1 MAQGEK
7 IIMFSIE
14 FEIVLVIILSA
25 VTCSI
30 PGAFLVMR
38 KNYYAADTTNRSSM
52 LGIAA
57 ALIFSSYLSSPL
69 VIIFGSITAVL
80 AMILV
85 KKIKDFTMFR
95 AKGLSI
101 IISSAFLCFGILI
114 AANVSFSST
123 SNFDLSIIYLG
134 ETAFTYFN
142 RLIIF
147 GVDIG
152 SYALYAIS
160 LVLIIN
166 IIIITVFY
174 KEFKIDGVDKNYAA
188 SIEMREST
196 IDYLLLIMT
205 SLSVSVS
212 FQTAG
217 IFMTSAFILGPAA
230 TALFYTKRLSSL
242 AFVSVFI
249 SSVACLAGFGIAWPN
264 EVSIS
269 GTIVS
274 FLGVLFV
281 VSVIFS
287 PEEGLLKK
295 YFDNL
300 TTQKRLEEYII
311 MDILNS
317 EIIDCKEKNIN
328 EVISY
333 SLKWKLMR
341 VSYIM
346 NKLKS
351 ENKIEIVQDKVQL
364 TEEGKDI
371 LNRFLAA
378 QHCFY

>member
-1 MAQGEK
+1 
-7 IIMFSIE
+7 MFSIE
-14 FEIVLVIILSA
+14 FEIVIVIILSA
-25 VTCSI
+25 ITCSI

-38 KNYYAADTTNRSSM
+38 KNYYAADTTNRSAM
-52 LGIAA
+52 LGIAV

-69 VIIFGSITAVL
+69 VIILGSLTAGL
-80 AMILV
+80 AMILI
-85 KKIKDFTMFR
+85 KKLKDFTSFR

-114 AANVSFSST
+114 AANFSFNNT
-123 SNFDLSIIYLG
+123 INFDLSIIYLG

-142 RLIIF
+142 RLRVF

-152 SYALYAIS
+152 SYALYAVS

-166 IIIITVFY
+166 IVIVMVFY
-174 KEFKIDGVDKNYAA
+174 KEFKIDGVDKNYAV
-188 SIEMREST
+188 SIEMKEST

-230 TALFYTKRLSSL
+230 TALFYTKRLSTL
-242 AFVSVFI
+242 AFIFVFI

-274 FLGVLFV
+274 FIGILFI
-281 VSVIFS
+281 VSVLFS
-287 PEEGLLKK
+287 PEEGILKK
-295 YFDNL
+295 HFDNL

-317 EIIDCKEKNIN
+317 EIIDCREKNIN
-328 EVISY
+328 EEISS
-333 SLKWKLMR
+333 SLKWKLMK

-346 NKLKS
+346 NKLKA
-351 ENKIEIVQDKVQL
+351 ENKIETVQDKVQL
-364 TEEGKDI
+364 TEEGKSI
-371 LNRFLAA
+371 LNKFLSA
-378 QHCFY
+378 QHCFH

>member
-1 MAQGEK
+1 
-7 IIMFSIE
+7 MFSIE
-14 FEIVLVIILSA
+14 FEIVIVIILSA
-25 VTCSI
+25 ITCSI

-38 KNYYAADTTNRSSM
+38 RNYYAADTTNRSAM
-52 LGIAA
+52 LGIAV

-69 VIIFGSITAVL
+69 VIILGSLTAGL
-80 AMILV
+80 AMILI
-85 KKIKDFTMFR
+85 KKIKEFTSFR

-114 AANVSFSST
+114 AANLSFNNT
-123 SNFDLSIIYLG
+123 TNFDLSIIYLG

-142 RLIIF
+142 RLRVF

-152 SYALYAIS
+152 SYALYAVS
-160 LVLIIN
+160 FVLVIN
-166 IIIITVFY
+166 IILVTVFY

-188 SIEMREST
+188 SIQMKEST

-230 TALFYTKRLSSL
+230 TALFYTKRLSTL

-274 FLGVLFV
+274 FLGVLFI

-287 PEEGLLKK
+287 PEEGLVKK

-300 TTQKRLEEYII
+300 TAQKRLEEYII

-317 EIIDCKEKNIN
+317 EIIDCREKHIN
-328 EVISY
+328 EEISS
-333 SLKWKLMR
+333 SLKWKLMK

-346 NKLKS
+346 NKLKA
-351 ENKIEIVQDKVQL
+351 ENKIEIVQNKVQL
-364 TEEGKDI
+364 TEEGKTI
-371 LNRFLAA
+371 LNKFLSA

>member
-1 MAQGEK
+1 
-7 IIMFSIE
+7 MFSIE
-14 FEIVLVIILSA
+14 FEIVIVIILSA
-25 VTCSI
+25 ITCSI

-38 KNYYAADTTNRSSM
+38 KNYYAADTTNRSAM
-52 LGIAA
+52 LGIAV
-57 ALIFSSYLSSPL
+57 ALIFSSYLSSPF
-69 VIIFGSITAVL
+69 VIILGSFTAGL
-80 AMILV
+80 AMILI
-85 KKIKDFTMFR
+85 KKLKDFTSFR

-114 AANVSFSST
+114 ASNFSFNNAT
-123 SNFDLSIIYLG
+123 NFDLSIIYLG

-142 RLIIF
+142 RLRVF

-166 IIIITVFY
+166 IVIIMIFY
-174 KEFKIDGVDKNYAA
+174 KEFKIDGVDKSYAA
-188 SIEMREST
+188 SIEMKEST

-230 TALFYTKRLSSL
+230 TALFYTKRLSTL

-249 SSVACLAGFGIAWPN
+249 SSIACLAGFGIAWPN

-274 FLGVLFV
+274 FIGILFI
-281 VSVIFS
+281 VSVLFS

-295 YFDNL
+295 HFDNL

-317 EIIDCKEKNIN
+317 EIIDCREKHIN
-328 EVISY
+328 EELSS
-333 SLKWKLMR
+333 SLKWKLMK

-346 NKLKS
+346 NKLKA

-364 TEEGKDI
+364 TEEGKSI
-371 LNRFLAA
+371 LNKFLSA
-378 QHCFY
+378 QHCFH

>member
-1 MAQGEK
+1 
-7 IIMFSIE
+7 MFSIE
-14 FEIVLVIILSA
+14 FEIIIVIILSA
-25 VTCSI
+25 ITCSI

-38 KNYYAADTTNRSSM
+38 KNYYAADTTNRSAM
-52 LGIAA
+52 LGIAV

-69 VIIFGSITAVL
+69 VIILGSLTAGL
-80 AMILV
+80 AMILI
-85 KKIKDFTMFR
+85 KKIKDFTSFR

-101 IISSAFLCFGILI
+101 IVSSAFLCFGILI
-114 AANVSFSST
+114 ASNLSFT
-123 SNFDLSIIYLG
+123 NATNFDLSIIYLG

-142 RLIIF
+142 RLRVF

-188 SIEMREST
+188 SIQMKEST

-230 TALFYTKRLSSL
+230 TALFYTKRLSTL

-249 SSVACLAGFGIAWPN
+249 SSIACLAGFGIAWPN

-274 FLGVLFV
+274 FLGILFIASVL
-281 VSVIFS
+281 FS

-295 YFDNL
+295 HFDNL

-317 EIIDCKEKNIN
+317 EIIDCREKNVN
-328 EVISY
+328 EAISS
-333 SLKWKLMR
+333 SLKWKLMK

-346 NKLKS
+346 NKLKA
-351 ENKIEIVQDKVQL
+351 ENKIEIVQNKVQL
-364 TEEGKDI
+364 TEEGKSI
-371 LNRFLAA
+371 LNKFLSA
-378 QHCFY
+378 QHCFH

>member
-1 MAQGEK
+1 
-7 IIMFSIE
+7 MFSIE
-14 FEIVLVIILSA
+14 FEIVIVIILSA
-25 VTCSI
+25 ITCSI

-38 KNYYAADTTNRSSM
+38 KNYYAADTTNRSAM
-52 LGIAA
+52 LGIAV

-69 VIIFGSITAVL
+69 VIILGSFTAGL
-80 AMILV
+80 AMILI
-85 KKIKDFTMFR
+85 KKLKDFTSFR

-114 AANVSFSST
+114 ASNFSFNNAT
-123 SNFDLSIIYLG
+123 NFDLSIIYLG

-142 RLIIF
+142 RLRVF

-166 IIIITVFY
+166 IVIIMIFY
-174 KEFKIDGVDKNYAA
+174 KEFKIDGVDKSYAA
-188 SIEMREST
+188 SIEMKEST

-217 IFMTSAFILGPAA
+217 IFITSAFILGPAA
-230 TALFYTKRLSSL
+230 TALFYTKRLSTL

-249 SSVACLAGFGIAWPN
+249 SSIACLAGFGIAWPN

-274 FLGVLFV
+274 FIGILFI
-281 VSVIFS
+281 VSVLFS

-295 YFDNL
+295 HFDNL

-317 EIIDCKEKNIN
+317 EIIDCREKHIN
-328 EVISY
+328 EELSS
-333 SLKWKLMR
+333 SLKWKLMK

-346 NKLKS
+346 NKLKA

-364 TEEGKDI
+364 TEEGKSI
-371 LNRFLAA
+371 LNKFLSA
-378 QHCFY
+378 QHCFH

>member
-1 MAQGEK
+1 
-7 IIMFSIE
+7 MFSIE
-14 FEIVLVIILSA
+14 FEIVIVIILSA
-25 VTCSI
+25 ITCSI

-38 KNYYAADTTNRSSM
+38 KNYYAADTTNRSAM
-52 LGIAA
+52 LGIAV

-69 VIIFGSITAVL
+69 VIILGSFTAGL
-80 AMILV
+80 AMILI
-85 KKIKDFTMFR
+85 KKLKDFTSFR

-114 AANVSFSST
+114 ASNFSFNNAT
-123 SNFDLSIIYLG
+123 NFDLSIIYLG

-142 RLIIF
+142 RLRVF

-166 IIIITVFY
+166 IVIIMIFY
-174 KEFKIDGVDKNYAA
+174 KEFKIDGVDKSYAA
-188 SIEMREST
+188 SIEMKEST

-230 TALFYTKRLSSL
+230 TALFYTKRLSTL

-249 SSVACLAGFGIAWPN
+249 SSIACLAGFGIAWPN

-274 FLGVLFV
+274 FIGILFI
-281 VSVIFS
+281 VSVLFS

-295 YFDNL
+295 HFDNL

-317 EIIDCKEKNIN
+317 EIIDCREKHIN
-328 EVISY
+328 EELSS
-333 SLKWKLMR
+333 SLKWKLMK

-346 NKLKS
+346 NKLKT

-364 TEEGKDI
+364 TEEGKSI
-371 LNRFLAA
+371 LNKFLSA
-378 QHCFY
+378 QHCFH

>member
-1 MAQGEK
+1 
-7 IIMFSIE
+7 MFSIE
-14 FEIVLVIILSA
+14 FEIVIVIILSA
-25 VTCSI
+25 ITCSI

-38 KNYYAADTTNRSSM
+38 KNYYAADTTNRSAM
-52 LGIAA
+52 LGIAV

-69 VIIFGSITAVL
+69 VIILGSFTAGL
-80 AMILV
+80 AMILI
-85 KKIKDFTMFR
+85 KKLKDFTSFR

-114 AANVSFSST
+114 ASNFSFNNAT
-123 SNFDLSIIYLG
+123 NFDLSIIYLG

-142 RLIIF
+142 RLRVF

-166 IIIITVFY
+166 IVIIMIFY
-174 KEFKIDGVDKNYAA
+174 KEFKIDGVDKSYAA
-188 SIEMREST
+188 SIEMKEST

-230 TALFYTKRLSSL
+230 TALFYTKRLSTL

-249 SSVACLAGFGIAWPN
+249 SSIACLAGFGIAWPN

-274 FLGVLFV
+274 FIGILFI
-281 VSVIFS
+281 VSVLFS

-295 YFDNL
+295 HFDNL

-317 EIIDCKEKNIN
+317 EIVDCREKHIN
-328 EVISY
+328 EELSS
-333 SLKWKLMR
+333 SLKWKLMK

-346 NKLKS
+346 NKLKT

-364 TEEGKDI
+364 TEEGKSI
-371 LNRFLAA
+371 LNKFLSA
-378 QHCFY
+378 QHCFH

>member
-1 MAQGEK
+1 
-7 IIMFSIE
+7 MFSIE
-14 FEIVLVIILSA
+14 FEIVIVIILSA
-25 VTCSI
+25 ITCSI

-38 KNYYAADTTNRSSM
+38 KNYYAADTTNRSAM
-52 LGIAA
+52 LGIAV

-69 VIIFGSITAVL
+69 VIILGSFTAGL
-80 AMILV
+80 AMILI
-85 KKIKDFTMFR
+85 KKLKDFTSFR

-114 AANVSFSST
+114 ASNFSFNNAT
-123 SNFDLSIIYLG
+123 NFDLSIIYLG

-142 RLIIF
+142 RLRVF

-166 IIIITVFY
+166 IVIIMIFY
-174 KEFKIDGVDKNYAA
+174 KEFKIDGVDKSYAA
-188 SIEMREST
+188 SIEMKEST

-230 TALFYTKRLSSL
+230 TALFYTKRLSTL

-249 SSVACLAGFGIAWPN
+249 SSIACLAGFGIAWPN

-274 FLGVLFV
+274 FIGILFI
-281 VSVIFS
+281 VSVLFS

-295 YFDNL
+295 HFDNL

-317 EIIDCKEKNIN
+317 EIIDCREKHIN
-328 EVISY
+328 EELSS
-333 SLKWKLMR
+333 SLKWKLMK

-346 NKLKS
+346 NKLKA

-364 TEEGKDI
+364 TEEGKSI
-371 LNRFLAA
+371 LNKFLSA
-378 QHCFY
+378 QHCFH

>member
-1 MAQGEK
+1 MASWEK
-7 IIMFSIE
+7 IVMFSIE
-14 FEIVLVIILSA
+14 FEIITVIILSA
-25 VTCSI
+25 ITCSI

-38 KNYYAADTTNRSSM
+38 KNYYAADTANRSAM
-52 LGIAA
+52 LGIAV

-69 VIIFGSITAVL
+69 VIILGSITAGI
-80 AMILV
+80 AMILI
-85 KKIKDFTMFR
+85 KKIKDFTSFR

-114 AANVSFSST
+114 ASNFSFNSIT
-123 SNFDLSIIYLG
+123 NFDLSIIYLG

-142 RLIIF
+142 RLRVF

-188 SIEMREST
+188 SIQMKEST

-274 FLGVLFV
+274 FLGVLFIA
-281 VSVIFS
+281 SVLFS

-295 YFDNL
+295 HFDNL
-300 TTQKRLEEYII
+300 TIQKKLEEYII

-317 EIIDCKEKNIN
+317 EIIDCREKNVN
-328 EVISY
+328 EAISS
-333 SLKWKLMR
+333 SLKWKLMK

-346 NKLKS
+346 NKLKA

-364 TEEGKDI
+364 TEEGKSI
-371 LNRFLAA
+371 LNKFLSA
-378 QHCFY
+378 QHCFH

>member
-1 MAQGEK
+1 
-7 IIMFSIE
+7 MFSIE
-14 FEIVLVIILSA
+14 FEIIIVIILSA
-25 VTCSI
+25 ITCSI

-38 KNYYAADTTNRSSM
+38 KNYYAADTTNRSAM
-52 LGIAA
+52 LGIAV

-69 VIIFGSITAVL
+69 VIILGSLTAGL
-80 AMILV
+80 AMILI
-85 KKIKDFTMFR
+85 KKIKDFTSFR

-101 IISSAFLCFGILI
+101 IVSSAFLCFGILI
-114 AANVSFSST
+114 ASNFSFT
-123 SNFDLSIIYLG
+123 NATNFDLSIIYLG

-142 RLIIF
+142 RLRVF

-188 SIEMREST
+188 SIQMKEST

-249 SSVACLAGFGIAWPN
+249 SSIACLAGFGIAWPN

-274 FLGVLFV
+274 FLGILFIASVL
-281 VSVIFS
+281 FS

-295 YFDNL
+295 HFDNL

-317 EIIDCKEKNIN
+317 EIIDCREKHIN
-328 EVISY
+328 EEISS
-333 SLKWKLMR
+333 SLKWKLMK

-346 NKLKS
+346 NKLKA
-351 ENKIEIVQDKVQL
+351 ENKIEIVQNKVQL
-364 TEEGKDI
+364 TEEGKTI
-371 LNRFLAA
+371 LNKFLSA

>member
-1 MAQGEK
+1 ML
-7 IIMFSIE
+7 SIE
-14 FEIVLVIILSA
+14 FEIVIVIILSA
-25 VTCSI
+25 ITCSI

-38 KNYYAADTTNRSSM
+38 KNYYAADTTNRSAM

-69 VIIFGSITAVL
+69 VIILGSITAGL
-80 AMILV
+80 AMILI
-85 KKIKDFTMFR
+85 KKIKGFTSFK

-114 AANVSFSST
+114 AANFSFNNT
-123 SNFDLSIIYLG
+123 ANFDLSVIYLG

-142 RLIIF
+142 RLRVF
-147 GVDIG
+147 GIDIG
-152 SYALYAIS
+152 SYALYAVS

-166 IIIITVFY
+166 IIIIMVFY

-188 SIEMREST
+188 SIKMKEST

-230 TALFYTKRLSSL
+230 TALFYTKRLSTL

-249 SSVACLAGFGIAWPN
+249 SSVACLAGFGVAWPN

-274 FLGVLFV
+274 FLGVLFI

-287 PEEGLLKK
+287 PEDGILKK

-300 TTQKRLEEYII
+300 TTQKKLEEYII

-317 EIIDCKEKNIN
+317 EIIDCREKNIN
-328 EVISY
+328 EEISF
-333 SLKWKLMR
+333 SLKWKLVK
-341 VSYIM
+341 VSYIV
-346 NKLKS
+346 NKLKA
-351 ENKIEIVQDKVQL
+351 ENKIETVQDKVHL
-364 TEEGKDI
+364 TEEGKLI
-371 LNRFLAA
+371 LNSFLEAN
-378 QHCFY
+378 HCFH

>member
-1 MAQGEK
+1 
-7 IIMFSIE
+7 MFSIE
-14 FEIVLVIILSA
+14 FEIVIVIILSA
-25 VTCSI
+25 ITCSI

-38 KNYYAADTTNRSSM
+38 KNYYAADTTNRSAM
-52 LGIAA
+52 LGIAV

-69 VIIFGSITAVL
+69 VIILGSLTAGL
-80 AMILV
+80 AMILI
-85 KKIKDFTMFR
+85 KKLKDFTSFR

-114 AANVSFSST
+114 AANFSFNNT
-123 SNFDLSIIYLG
+123 INFDLSIIYLG

-142 RLIIF
+142 RLRVF

-152 SYALYAIS
+152 SYALYAVS

-166 IIIITVFY
+166 IVIVMVFY
-174 KEFKIDGVDKNYAA
+174 KEFKIDGVDKNYAS
-188 SIEMREST
+188 SIEMKEST

-230 TALFYTKRLSSL
+230 TAFFYTKRLSTL
-242 AFVSVFI
+242 VFISVFI

-274 FLGVLFV
+274 FIGILFI
-281 VSVIFS
+281 VSVLFS
-287 PEEGLLKK
+287 PEEGILKK
-295 YFDNL
+295 HFDNL

-317 EIIDCKEKNIN
+317 EIIDCREKNIN
-328 EVISY
+328 EEISS
-333 SLKWKLMR
+333 SLKWKLMK

-346 NKLKS
+346 NKLKA
-351 ENKIEIVQDKVQL
+351 ENKIETVQYKVQL
-364 TEEGKDI
+364 TEEGKSI
-371 LNRFLAA
+371 LNKFLSA
-378 QHCFY
+378 QHCFH

>member
-1 MAQGEK
+1 
-7 IIMFSIE
+7 MFSIE
-14 FEIVLVIILSA
+14 FEIIIVIILSA
-25 VTCSI
+25 ITCSI
-30 PGAFLVMR
+30 PGAFLVMS
-38 KNYYAADTTNRSSM
+38 KNYYAADTTNRSAM
-52 LGIAA
+52 LGIAV

-69 VIIFGSITAVL
+69 VIILGSLTAGL
-80 AMILV
+80 AMILI
-85 KKIKDFTMFR
+85 KKIKDFTSFR

-101 IISSAFLCFGILI
+101 IVSSAFLCFGILI
-114 AANVSFSST
+114 ASNFSFT
-123 SNFDLSIIYLG
+123 NATNFDLSIIYLG

-142 RLIIF
+142 RLRVF

-188 SIEMREST
+188 SIQMKEST

-249 SSVACLAGFGIAWPN
+249 SSIACLAGFGIAWPN

-274 FLGVLFV
+274 FLGILFIASVL
-281 VSVIFS
+281 FS

-295 YFDNL
+295 HFDNL

-317 EIIDCKEKNIN
+317 EIIDCREKNVN
-328 EVISY
+328 EAISS
-333 SLKWKLMR
+333 SLKWKLMK

-346 NKLKS
+346 NKLKA
-351 ENKIEIVQDKVQL
+351 ENKIEIVQNKVQL
-364 TEEGKDI
+364 TEEGKSI
-371 LNRFLAA
+371 LNKFLSA
-378 QHCFY
+378 QHCFH

>member
-1 MAQGEK
+1 
-7 IIMFSIE
+7 MFSIE
-14 FEIVLVIILSA
+14 FEIVIVIILSA
-25 VTCSI
+25 ITCSI

-38 KNYYAADTTNRSSM
+38 KNYYAADTTNRSAM
-52 LGIAA
+52 LGIAV

-69 VIIFGSITAVL
+69 VIILGSLTAGL
-80 AMILV
+80 AMILI
-85 KKIKDFTMFR
+85 KKLKDFTSFR

-114 AANVSFSST
+114 AANFSFNNT
-123 SNFDLSIIYLG
+123 INFDLSIIYLG

-142 RLIIF
+142 RLRVF

-152 SYALYAIS
+152 SYALYAVS

-166 IIIITVFY
+166 IVIVMVFY
-174 KEFKIDGVDKNYAA
+174 KEFKIDGVDKNYAS
-188 SIEMREST
+188 SIEMKEST

-230 TALFYTKRLSSL
+230 TALFYTKRLSTL
-242 AFVSVFI
+242 AFISVFI

-274 FLGVLFV
+274 FIGILFI
-281 VSVIFS
+281 VSVLFS
-287 PEEGLLKK
+287 PEEGILKK
-295 YFDNL
+295 HFDNL

-317 EIIDCKEKNIN
+317 EIIDCREKNIN
-328 EVISY
+328 EEISS
-333 SLKWKLMR
+333 SLKWKLMK

-346 NKLKS
+346 NKLKA
-351 ENKIEIVQDKVQL
+351 ENKIETVQYKVQL
-364 TEEGKDI
+364 TEEGKSI
-371 LNRFLAA
+371 LNKFLSA
-378 QHCFY
+378 QHCFH

>member
-1 MAQGEK
+1 
-7 IIMFSIE
+7 MFSIE
-14 FEIVLVIILSA
+14 FEIIIVIILSA
-25 VTCSI
+25 ITCSI

-38 KNYYAADTTNRSSM
+38 KNYYAADTTNRSAM
-52 LGIAA
+52 LGIAV

-69 VIIFGSITAVL
+69 VIILGSLTAGL
-80 AMILV
+80 AMILI
-85 KKIKDFTMFR
+85 KKIKDFTSFR

-101 IISSAFLCFGILI
+101 IVSSAFLCFGILI
-114 AANVSFSST
+114 ASNFSFT
-123 SNFDLSIIYLG
+123 NATNFDLSIIYLG

-142 RLIIF
+142 RLRVF

-188 SIEMREST
+188 SIQMKEST

-249 SSVACLAGFGIAWPN
+249 SSIACLAGFGIAWPN

-274 FLGVLFV
+274 FLGVLFIA
-281 VSVIFS
+281 SVLFS

-295 YFDNL
+295 HFDNL

-317 EIIDCKEKNIN
+317 EIIDCREKNVN
-328 EVISY
+328 EAISS
-333 SLKWKLMR
+333 SLKWKLMK

-346 NKLKS
+346 NKLKA
-351 ENKIEIVQDKVQL
+351 ENKIEIVQNKVQL
-364 TEEGKDI
+364 TEEGKSV
-371 LNRFLAA
+371 LNKFLSA
-378 QHCFY
+378 QHCFH

>member
-1 MAQGEK
+1 
-7 IIMFSIE
+7 MFSIE
-14 FEIVLVIILSA
+14 FEIVIVIILSA
-25 VTCSI
+25 ITCSI

-38 KNYYAADTTNRSSM
+38 KNYYAADTTNRSAM
-52 LGIAA
+52 LGIAV

-69 VIIFGSITAVL
+69 VIILGSFTAGL
-80 AMILV
+80 AMILI
-85 KKIKDFTMFR
+85 KKLKDFTSFR

-114 AANVSFSST
+114 ASNFSFNNAT
-123 SNFDLSIIYLG
+123 NFDLSIIYLG

-142 RLIIF
+142 RLRVF

-166 IIIITVFY
+166 IVIIMIFY
-174 KEFKIDGVDKNYAA
+174 KEFKIDGVDKSYAA
-188 SIEMREST
+188 SIEMKENT

-230 TALFYTKRLSSL
+230 TALFYTKRLSTL

-249 SSVACLAGFGIAWPN
+249 SSIACLAGFGIAWPN

-274 FLGVLFV
+274 FIGILFI
-281 VSVIFS
+281 VSVLFS

-295 YFDNL
+295 HFDNL

-317 EIIDCKEKNIN
+317 EIIDCREKHIN
-328 EVISY
+328 EELSS
-333 SLKWKLMR
+333 SLKWKLMK

-346 NKLKS
+346 NKLKA

-364 TEEGKDI
+364 TEEGKSI
-371 LNRFLAA
+371 LNKFLSA
-378 QHCFY
+378 QHCFH

>member
-1 MAQGEK
+1 
-7 IIMFSIE
+7 MFSIE
-14 FEIVLVIILSA
+14 FEIVIVIILSA
-25 VTCSI
+25 ITCSI

-38 KNYYAADTTNRSSM
+38 KNYYAADTTNRSAM
-52 LGIAA
+52 LGIAV

-69 VIIFGSITAVL
+69 VIILGSITAGL
-80 AMILV
+80 AMILI
-85 KKIKDFTMFR
+85 KKLKDFTSFR

-114 AANVSFSST
+114 AANVSFNNT
-123 SNFDLSIIYLG
+123 ANFDLSIIYLG

-142 RLIIF
+142 RLRVF

-152 SYALYAIS
+152 SYALYAVS

-166 IIIITVFY
+166 IIIIMVFY
-174 KEFKIDGVDKNYAA
+174 KEFKIDGVDKTYAA

-230 TALFYTKRLSSL
+230 TALFYTKRLSTL
-242 AFVSVFI
+242 AVVSVFI
-249 SSVACLAGFGIAWPN
+249 ASVSCLAGFGIAWPN

-274 FLGVLFV
+274 FLGILFI

-287 PEEGLLKK
+287 PEEGILKK
-295 YFDNL
+295 HFDNL
-300 TTQKRLEEYII
+300 TAQKRLEEYII

-317 EIIDCKEKNIN
+317 DIIDCREKNIN
-328 EVISY
+328 EEISS
-333 SLKWKLMR
+333 SLKWKLMK

-346 NKLKS
+346 NKLKA
-351 ENKIEIVQDKVQL
+351 ENKIETVQDKVQL
-364 TEEGKDI
+364 TEEGKVI
-371 LNRFLAA
+371 LNKFLST
-378 QHCFY
+378 QHCFH

>member
-1 MAQGEK
+1 
-7 IIMFSIE
+7 MFSIE
-14 FEIVLVIILSA
+14 FEIIIVIILSA
-25 VTCSI
+25 ITCSI

-38 KNYYAADTTNRSSM
+38 KNYYAADTTNRSAM
-52 LGIAA
+52 LGIAV

-69 VIIFGSITAVL
+69 VIILGSLTAGL
-80 AMILV
+80 AMILI
-85 KKIKDFTMFR
+85 KKIKDFTSFR

-101 IISSAFLCFGILI
+101 IVSSAFLCFGILI
-114 AANVSFSST
+114 ASNLSFT
-123 SNFDLSIIYLG
+123 NATNFDLSIIYLG

-142 RLIIF
+142 RLRVF

-188 SIEMREST
+188 SIQMKEST

-230 TALFYTKRLSSL
+230 TALFYTKRLSTL

-274 FLGVLFV
+274 FLGILFIASVL
-281 VSVIFS
+281 FS

-295 YFDNL
+295 HFDNL

-317 EIIDCKEKNIN
+317 EIIDCREKNVN
-328 EVISY
+328 EAISS
-333 SLKWKLMR
+333 SLKWKLMK

-346 NKLKS
+346 NKLKA
-351 ENKIEIVQDKVQL
+351 ENKIEIVQNKVQL
-364 TEEGKDI
+364 TEEGKSI
-371 LNRFLAA
+371 LNKFLSA
-378 QHCFY
+378 QHCFH

>member
-1 MAQGEK
+1 
-7 IIMFSIE
+7 MFSIE
-14 FEIVLVIILSA
+14 FEIIIVIILSA
-25 VTCSI
+25 ITCSI

-38 KNYYAADTTNRSSM
+38 KNYYAADTTNRSAM
-52 LGIAA
+52 LGIAV

-69 VIIFGSITAVL
+69 VIILGSLTAGL
-80 AMILV
+80 AMILIE
-85 KKIKDFTMFR
+85 KIKDFTSFR

-101 IISSAFLCFGILI
+101 IVSSAFLCFGILI
-114 AANVSFSST
+114 ASNFSFT
-123 SNFDLSIIYLG
+123 NATNFDLSIIYLG

-142 RLIIF
+142 RLRVF

-188 SIEMREST
+188 SIQMKEST

-249 SSVACLAGFGIAWPN
+249 SSIACLAGFGIAWPN

-274 FLGVLFV
+274 FLGILFIASVL
-281 VSVIFS
+281 FS

-295 YFDNL
+295 HFDNL

-317 EIIDCKEKNIN
+317 EIIDCREKNVN
-328 EVISY
+328 EAISS
-333 SLKWKLMR
+333 SLKWKLMK

-346 NKLKS
+346 NKLKA
-351 ENKIEIVQDKVQL
+351 ENKIEIVQNKVQL
-364 TEEGKDI
+364 TEEGKSI
-371 LNRFLAA
+371 LNKFLSA
-378 QHCFY
+378 QHCFH

>member
-1 MAQGEK
+1 
-7 IIMFSIE
+7 MFSIE
-14 FEIVLVIILSA
+14 FEIVIVIILSA
-25 VTCSI
+25 ITCSI

-38 KNYYAADTTNRSSM
+38 KNYYAADTTNRSAM
-52 LGIAA
+52 LGIAV

-69 VIIFGSITAVL
+69 VIILGSFTAGL
-80 AMILV
+80 AMILI
-85 KKIKDFTMFR
+85 KKLKDFTSFR

-114 AANVSFSST
+114 ASNFSFNNAT
-123 SNFDLSIIYLG
+123 NFDLSIIYLG

-142 RLIIF
+142 RLRVF

-166 IIIITVFY
+166 IVIIMIFY
-174 KEFKIDGVDKNYAA
+174 KEFKIDGVDKSYAA
-188 SIEMREST
+188 SIEMKEST

-230 TALFYTKRLSSL
+230 TALFYTKRLSTL

-249 SSVACLAGFGIAWPN
+249 SSIARLAGFGIAWPN

-274 FLGVLFV
+274 FIGILFI
-281 VSVIFS
+281 VSVLFS

-295 YFDNL
+295 HFDNL

-317 EIIDCKEKNIN
+317 EIIDCREKHIN
-328 EVISY
+328 EELSS
-333 SLKWKLMR
+333 SLKWKLMK

-346 NKLKS
+346 NKLKA

-364 TEEGKDI
+364 TEEGKSI
-371 LNRFLAA
+371 LNKFLSA
-378 QHCFY
+378 QHCFH

>member
-1 MAQGEK
+1 M
-7 IIMFSIE
+7 
-14 FEIVLVIILSA
+14 
-25 VTCSI
+25 CS
-30 PGAFLVMR
+30 
-38 KNYYAADTTNRSSM
+38 S
-52 LGIAA
+52 
-57 ALIFSSYLSSPL
+57 
-69 VIIFGSITAVL
+69 
-80 AMILV
+80 
-85 KKIKDFTMFR
+85 
-95 AKGLSI
+95 
-101 IISSAFLCFGILI
+101 
-114 AANVSFSST
+114 
-123 SNFDLSIIYLG
+123 DL
-134 ETAFTYFN
+134 
-142 RLIIF
+142 
-147 GVDIG
+147 
-152 SYALYAIS
+152 
-160 LVLIIN
+160 
-166 IIIITVFY
+166 
-174 KEFKIDGVDKNYAA
+174 
-188 SIEMREST
+188 
-196 IDYLLLIMT
+196 
-205 SLSVSVS
+205 
-212 FQTAG
+212 
-217 IFMTSAFILGPAA
+217 PAA

>member
-1 MAQGEK
+1 
-7 IIMFSIE
+7 MFSIE
-14 FEIVLVIILSA
+14 FEIIIVIILSA
-25 VTCSI
+25 ITCSI

-38 KNYYAADTTNRSSM
+38 KNYYAADTTNRSAM
-52 LGIAA
+52 LGIAV

-69 VIIFGSITAVL
+69 VIILGSLTAGLV
-80 AMILV
+80 MILI
-85 KKIKDFTMFR
+85 KKIKDFTSFR

-101 IISSAFLCFGILI
+101 IVSSAFLCFGILI
-114 AANVSFSST
+114 ASNFSFT
-123 SNFDLSIIYLG
+123 NATNFDLSIIYLG

-142 RLIIF
+142 RLRVF

-188 SIEMREST
+188 SIQMKEST

-249 SSVACLAGFGIAWPN
+249 SSIACLAGFGIAWPN

-274 FLGVLFV
+274 FLGILFI
-281 VSVIFS
+281 VSVLFS

-295 YFDNL
+295 HFDNL

-317 EIIDCKEKNIN
+317 EIIDCREKNVN
-328 EVISY
+328 EAISS
-333 SLKWKLMR
+333 SLKWKLMK

-346 NKLKS
+346 NKLKA
-351 ENKIEIVQDKVQL
+351 ENKIEIVQNKVQL
-364 TEEGKDI
+364 TEEGKSI
-371 LNRFLAA
+371 LNKFLSA
-378 QHCFY
+378 QHCFH

>member
-1 MAQGEK
+1 
-7 IIMFSIE
+7 MFSIE
-14 FEIVLVIILSA
+14 FEIVIVIILSA
-25 VTCSI
+25 ITCSI

-38 KNYYAADTTNRSSM
+38 KNYYAADTANRSAM

-57 ALIFSSYLSSPL
+57 ALIFSPYLSSPL
-69 VIIFGSITAVL
+69 VIILGSITAGL
-80 AMILV
+80 AVFLI
-85 KKIKDFTMFR
+85 KKIKDFTSFK

-114 AANVSFSST
+114 AANFSFNNAA
-123 SNFDLSIIYLG
+123 NFDLSIIYLG

-142 RLIIF
+142 RLRVF
-147 GVDIG
+147 GTDIG
-152 SYALYAIS
+152 SYALYAVS

-166 IIIITVFY
+166 IIIVIVFY

-188 SIEMREST
+188 SIEMKEST

-230 TALFYTKRLSSL
+230 TALFYTKRLSIL

-249 SSVACLAGFGIAWPN
+249 SSAACLAGFGTAWPN

-269 GTIVS
+269 STIVS
-274 FLGVLFV
+274 FLGVLFI

-287 PEEGLLKK
+287 PEDGILKK

-317 EIIDCKEKNIN
+317 EIIDCIEKNIN
-328 EVISY
+328 EAIAF
-333 SLKWKLMR
+333 SLKWKLKK

-346 NKLKS
+346 NKLKA
-351 ENKIEIVQDKVQL
+351 EKKIETVNDKVQL
-364 TEEGKDI
+364 TEEGKLI
-371 LNRFLAA
+371 LNKFLEV
-378 QHCFY
+378 QHCFH

>member
-1 MAQGEK
+1 
-7 IIMFSIE
+7 MFSIE
-14 FEIVLVIILSA
+14 FEIIIVIILSA
-25 VTCSI
+25 ITCSI

-38 KNYYAADTTNRSSM
+38 KNYYAADTTNRSAM
-52 LGIAA
+52 LGIAV

-69 VIIFGSITAVL
+69 VIILGSLTAGL
-80 AMILV
+80 AMILI
-85 KKIKDFTMFR
+85 KKIKDFTSFR

-101 IISSAFLCFGILI
+101 IVSSAFLCFGILI
-114 AANVSFSST
+114 ASNFSFT
-123 SNFDLSIIYLG
+123 NATNFDLSIIYLG

-142 RLIIF
+142 RLRVF

-174 KEFKIDGVDKNYAA
+174 KEFKIDGVDKSYAA
-188 SIEMREST
+188 SIQMKEST

-249 SSVACLAGFGIAWPN
+249 SSIACLAGFGIAWPN

-274 FLGVLFV
+274 FLGILFIASVL
-281 VSVIFS
+281 FS

-295 YFDNL
+295 HFDNL

-317 EIIDCKEKNIN
+317 EIIDCREKNVN
-328 EVISY
+328 EAISS
-333 SLKWKLMR
+333 SLKWKLMK

-346 NKLKS
+346 NKLKA
-351 ENKIEIVQDKVQL
+351 ENKIEIVQNKVQL
-364 TEEGKDI
+364 TEEGKSI
-371 LNRFLAA
+371 LNKFLSA
-378 QHCFY
+378 QHCFH

>member
-1 MAQGEK
+1 
-7 IIMFSIE
+7 MFSIE
-14 FEIVLVIILSA
+14 FEIVIVIILSA
-25 VTCSI
+25 ITCSI

-38 KNYYAADTTNRSSM
+38 KNYYAADTTNRSAM
-52 LGIAA
+52 LGIAV

-69 VIIFGSITAVL
+69 VIILGSLTAGL
-80 AMILV
+80 AMILI
-85 KKIKDFTMFR
+85 KKLKDFTSFR

-114 AANVSFSST
+114 AANFSFNNT
-123 SNFDLSIIYLG
+123 INFDLSIIYLG

-142 RLIIF
+142 RLRVF

-152 SYALYAIS
+152 SYALYAVS

-166 IIIITVFY
+166 IVIVMVFY
-174 KEFKIDGVDKNYAA
+174 KEFKIDGVDKNYAV
-188 SIEMREST
+188 SIEMKEST

-230 TALFYTKRLSSL
+230 TALFYTKRLSTL
-242 AFVSVFI
+242 AFISVFI

-274 FLGVLFV
+274 FIGILFI
-281 VSVIFS
+281 VSVLFS
-287 PEEGLLKK
+287 PEEGILKK
-295 YFDNL
+295 HFDNL

-317 EIIDCKEKNIN
+317 EIIDCREKNIN
-328 EVISY
+328 EEISS
-333 SLKWKLMR
+333 SLKWKLMK

-346 NKLKS
+346 NKLKA
-351 ENKIEIVQDKVQL
+351 ENKIETVQDKVQL
-364 TEEGKDI
+364 TEEGKSI
-371 LNRFLAA
+371 LNKFLSA
-378 QHCFY
+378 QHCFH

>member
-1 MAQGEK
+1 
-7 IIMFSIE
+7 MFSIE
-14 FEIVLVIILSA
+14 FEIIIVIILSA
-25 VTCSI
+25 ITCSI

-38 KNYYAADTTNRSSM
+38 KNYYAADTTNRSAM
-52 LGIAA
+52 LGIAV

-69 VIIFGSITAVL
+69 VIILGSLTAGL
-80 AMILV
+80 AMILI
-85 KKIKDFTMFR
+85 KKIKDFTSFR

-101 IISSAFLCFGILI
+101 IVSSAFLCFGILI
-114 AANVSFSST
+114 ASNFSFT
-123 SNFDLSIIYLG
+123 NATNFDLSIIYLG

-142 RLIIF
+142 RLRVF

-188 SIEMREST
+188 SIQMKEST

-249 SSVACLAGFGIAWPN
+249 SSIACLAGFGIAWPN

-274 FLGVLFV
+274 FLGILFI
-281 VSVIFS
+281 VSVLFS

-295 YFDNL
+295 HFDNL

-317 EIIDCKEKNIN
+317 EIIDCREKNVN
-328 EVISY
+328 EAISS
-333 SLKWKLMR
+333 SLKWKLMK

-346 NKLKS
+346 NKLKA
-351 ENKIEIVQDKVQL
+351 ENKIEIVQNKVQL
-364 TEEGKDI
+364 TEEGKSI
-371 LNRFLAA
+371 LNKFLSA
-378 QHCFY
+378 QHCFH

>member
-1 MAQGEK
+1 
-7 IIMFSIE
+7 MFSIE
-14 FEIVLVIILSA
+14 FEIVIVIILSSI
-25 VTCSI
+25 TCSI

-38 KNYYAADTTNRSSM
+38 KNYYAADTTNRSAM
-52 LGIAA
+52 LGIAV

-69 VIIFGSITAVL
+69 VIILGSLTAGL
-80 AMILV
+80 AMILI
-85 KKIKDFTMFR
+85 KKLKDFTSFR

-114 AANVSFSST
+114 AANFSFNNT
-123 SNFDLSIIYLG
+123 INFDLSIIYLG

-142 RLIIF
+142 RLRVF

-152 SYALYAIS
+152 SYALYAVS

-166 IIIITVFY
+166 IVIVMVFY

-188 SIEMREST
+188 SIEMKEST
-196 IDYLLLIMT
+196 IDYILLIMT

-230 TALFYTKRLSSL
+230 TALFYTKRLSTL
-242 AFVSVFI
+242 AFISVFI

-274 FLGVLFV
+274 FIGILFI
-281 VSVIFS
+281 VSVLFS
-287 PEEGLLKK
+287 PEEGILKK
-295 YFDNL
+295 HFDNL

-317 EIIDCKEKNIN
+317 EIIDCREKNIN
-328 EVISY
+328 EEISS
-333 SLKWKLMR
+333 SLKWKLMK

-346 NKLKS
+346 NKLKA
-351 ENKIEIVQDKVQL
+351 ENKIETVQDKVQL
-364 TEEGKDI
+364 TEEGKSI
-371 LNRFLAA
+371 LNKFLSA
-378 QHCFY
+378 QHCFH

>member
-1 MAQGEK
+1 
-7 IIMFSIE
+7 MFSIE
-14 FEIVLVIILSA
+14 FEIIIVIILSA
-25 VTCSI
+25 ITCSI

-38 KNYYAADTTNRSSM
+38 KNYYAADTTNRSAM
-52 LGIAA
+52 LGIAV

-69 VIIFGSITAVL
+69 VIILGSLTAGL
-80 AMILV
+80 AMILI
-85 KKIKDFTMFR
+85 KKIKDFTSFR

-101 IISSAFLCFGILI
+101 IVSSAFLCFGILI
-114 AANVSFSST
+114 ASNFSFT
-123 SNFDLSIIYLG
+123 NATNFDLSIIYLG

-142 RLIIF
+142 RLRVF

-188 SIEMREST
+188 SIQMKEST

-230 TALFYTKRLSSL
+230 TALFYTKRLSTL

-249 SSVACLAGFGIAWPN
+249 SSIACLAGFGIAWPN

-274 FLGVLFV
+274 FLGILFIASVL
-281 VSVIFS
+281 FS

-295 YFDNL
+295 HFDNL

-317 EIIDCKEKNIN
+317 EIIDCREKNVN
-328 EVISY
+328 EAISS
-333 SLKWKLMR
+333 SLKWKLMK

-346 NKLKS
+346 NKLKA
-351 ENKIEIVQDKVQL
+351 ENKIEIVQNKVQL
-364 TEEGKDI
+364 TEEGKSI
-371 LNRFLAA
+371 LNKFLSA
-378 QHCFY
+378 QHCFH